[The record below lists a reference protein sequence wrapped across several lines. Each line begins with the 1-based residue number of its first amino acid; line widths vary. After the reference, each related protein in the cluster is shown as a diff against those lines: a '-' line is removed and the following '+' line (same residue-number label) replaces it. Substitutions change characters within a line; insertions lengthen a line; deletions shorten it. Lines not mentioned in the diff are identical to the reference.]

1 MDVMSHRLITALGG
15 AASGKAIEQKMRD
28 ANVACRKLASE
39 HPLII
44 LRFRAVP

>member
-1 MDVMSHRLITALGG
+1 MQMDVVTHRLVTALGS
-15 AASGKAIEQKMRD
+15 AAPGKAIEDKMRD

-44 LRFRAVP
+44 LR